1 MEFLSEIHSKIYNH
15 TNSVWCKIEN
25 KEFTYGDLKSFI
37 QSFTP
42 AIAQTSG
49 PVGLVIRDD
58 FETYASII
66 ACWMCGRSYVPIQ
79 PSYPDSRINDIVELS
94 EIQFYLDSQF
104 HELNIVGLKCIT
116 PNNEEKAIVSPPLN
130 NHDLAYILFTS
141 GTTGKPKGVPISFG
155 NLQAFI
161 EGFFDLGYELNQND
175 KFLQMFELT
184 FDLSVMSFCIP
195 TMLGASFYPPSKKL
209 IKPLALYDT
218 LESEEISFALMVP
231 SAIDMLSPYAD
242 EMELPYLKI
251 SQFCGEALKIQQI
264 RIWKEVC
271 DSTQIDNV
279 YGPTEATIYCTR
291 YTIPPNVEDCK
302 HHNGIVCIGEPMTHV
317 SLGLGNDKELYLGG
331 KQTTMGYVKANPSQ
345 KEAFFEQDEVWFY
358 KSGDIGLSDQQEYYC
373 LGRIDEQVKIQGYRV
388 ELAEIEFAAGK
399 VFPNNKHKCVAIQ
412 TTSGW
417 ELHLVSE
424 GVKTGDKIT
433 EVNSHLPWYMHIKQ
447 AHSLTEF
454 PLNTNGKVDKKQI
467 ILQLGL

>member
-25 KEFTYGDLKSFI
+25 KEFTYGDLQSFI

-49 PVGLVIRDD
+49 PVGLLIRDD

-66 ACWMCGRSYVPIQ
+66 ACWMCGRAYVPIQ
-79 PSYPDSRINDIVELS
+79 PNYPDSRIKDIIELS
-94 EIQFYLDSQF
+94 EIQYYLDSSLTALQI
-104 HELNIVGLKCIT
+104 ETLECIK
-116 PNNEEKAIVSPPLN
+116 PWANEKTVEAPSVN
-130 NHDLAYILFTS
+130 EHDLAYILFTS

-161 EGFFDLGYELNQND
+161 EGFFDLGYDLNQND

-184 FDLSVMSFCIP
+184 FDLSVMSFSIP

-291 YTIPPNVEDCK
+291 YTIPPNVKNCK

-317 SLGLGNDKELYLGG
+317 RLGLGNDKELYLGG

-345 KEAFFEQDEVWFY
+345 KKAFFEQDEVWFY
-358 KSGDIGLSDQQEYYC
+358 KSGDIGLSDEQEYYC

-388 ELAEIEFAAGK
+388 ELAEIEFAAGM

-424 GVKTGDKIT
+424 GVKTGAKIT

-454 PLNTNGKVDKKQI
+454 PLNANGKVDKKQI

>member
-37 QSFTP
+37 QSFRP

-66 ACWMCGRSYVPIQ
+66 ACWMCGRPYVPIQ
-79 PSYPDSRINDIVELS
+79 PSYPESRITDVVELS
-94 EIQFYLDSQF
+94 EIKYYLDS
-104 HELNIVGLKCIT
+104 HSDANHIDGLQCIE
-116 PNNEEKAIVSPPLN
+116 PWEEPKVIESPSVDEY
-130 NHDLAYILFTS
+130 DLAYILFTS

-161 EGFFDLGYELNQND
+161 EGFFDLGYELDSND

-195 TMLGASFYPPSKKL
+195 TMLGAAFYPPSKKL

-264 RIWKEVC
+264 HIWKEVC

-291 YTIPPNVEDCK
+291 YTIPPNVKDCK

-358 KSGDIGLSDQQEYYC
+358 KSGDIGLSDEQEYYC

-424 GVKTGDKIT
+424 GVKTGAKIT

-454 PLNTNGKVDKKQI
+454 PLNANGKVDKKQI